1 MGTKKLLWLIF
12 SLFSLGAF
20 QSSAQQMLV
29 PFGSTWKYL
38 ANGSNQGTTWND
50 AFYDDATWSQGP
62 APLGYTM
69 TGIVTN
75 VGFGP
80 SSTNKYVTTYFRKT
94 VTVSQAE
101 LDSFD
106 SLRVS
111 LNYDDGGAVYI
122 NGVEVL
128 RVKLPA
134 GAAFNTLATSPAV
147 GSTPANG
154 QVTVPKSLLAAG
166 DNIIAVEIHQQAVT
180 SSDKYFDLSI
190 QKLKNDLILAA
201 AGSEWKYNDQGV
213 ALASDWTS
221 NAFDDNTWSTGN
233 GVFGYGNGDETTV
246 VSFGSDPVN
255 KHMTTYFRKS
265 FDVASVD
272 GFGSLKL
279 LLKRDDGAVVYLNGS
294 DVFRSNMPNG
304 PVAYSTNALDYV
316 EGAQEDQWI
325 TIFLPTALLNI
336 GTNVIAVEIHKY
348 TSFESDL
355 RFDMQI
361 ALQEVAVAQTPSS
374 LYIACDPTQS
384 QTIGCFT
391 SVLPQVQTPG
401 LIIPSTHTFQLIAK
415 TGMSNFYTN
424 STGNVPTN
432 HDFTGFIPS
441 NGSSTQGILSINHEN
456 DPGDVSL
463 VSLHLDDVDQVWVR
477 DSARRVD
484 WSQLVRT
491 TRNCSGGVTPW
502 GTVVTSE
509 ETYNTG
515 DVNGDGY
522 TDRGWQVE
530 IDPISGK
537 IVDHDG
543 DGLPDKVWAMGR
555 MSHENIAISSD
566 SLTAYQTEDGGTSGV
581 YKYVMDVKAQ
591 LSAGTLYVLK
601 RDSPTSTTGEW
612 VQVPNT
618 TQAQRNTVRDA
629 ITALGGTNWGGPE
642 DIEIG
647 PDGKMYFTSKNNGI
661 IWRFKDDGMT
671 VSEIEPWVT
680 NTSYP
685 IMHANGTTN
694 ENFGTGIDNLSFD
707 GEGNLWA
714 QQDGGRG
721 HIWVIRP
728 DHTPAVPKVDIF
740 AITPTGSESS
750 GLTFTPDFKFGFL
763 SVMGASS
770 SNSTVLVDAAG
781 SNVVFNASS
790 TFVIARK
797 ENLGFGARRPIV
809 ELGDS
814 VFACSSATLTGSLN
828 PDILNVWTGGST
840 SPTLTV
846 TQTGWYTLTT
856 YANNGKSN
864 VDSVFVT
871 IYPNP
876 EAPVLENAEK
886 CFAQTAPELT
896 AVGSSVKWYADAAQS
911 NLLIENNTYVSNEEE
926 VGSYTYYAT
935 QTDVNGCV
943 SEVASAVYMIHELP
957 AMPLAQNEQI
967 CFGNEAPALE
977 ATGSNINWYA
987 TSDLSVNIATGAVYS
1002 TELTDAG
1009 IYTFYTTQTDANGC
1023 TSAALE
1029 VQLTIFEL
1037 PASPMVQ
1044 GAENCFGTANA
1055 TLSAS
1060 GSSVQWYADAALNN
1074 LIATGATYVS
1084 TETQAGSYSYFAT
1097 QTDANSCESTPAQ
1110 VQFTVHAIPSAPNAQ
1125 DQQICF
1131 GQATPNLTASG
1142 LNVNWYSNA
1151 ELTELIAT
1159 GNVYVSSQAN
1169 VGSYTYYVTQTNQV
1183 GCASPVEE
1191 VTLTINDYPAAPQIE
1206 GPTVY
1211 CANEALSPLTADGT
1225 NVLWYAN
1232 SLLNAPIA
1240 QGNSFTPNAS
1250 GTYYATQ
1257 AQNACTSDATSITVV
1272 VNPLPEVALTGLN
1285 SSYYVNDI
1293 PVVVTGIP
1301 QGGVFNGSGLNG
1313 TYFVPAEAGVG
1324 GPYAIT
1330 YTYTDAT
1337 TGCSNTATNLV
1348 TVNAILG
1355 VFTMPNGTGINLYP
1369 NPANEEMNLQILSAQ
1384 GEQIDLKMMDAAGK
1398 ILFTQQVSGINQEV
1412 YSFYLNRNELNLAS
1426 GTYFLHVNVNEYN
1439 AVLKV
1444 IFN

>member
-1 MGTKKLLWLIF
+1 MGTKKLLWLVIG
-12 SLFSLGAF
+12 LFTLGGF
-20 QSSAQQMLV
+20 QASAQMLI

-50 AFYDDATWSQGP
+50 GFYDDASWNQGP

-69 TGIVTN
+69 TGVVTN

-80 SSTNKYVTTYFRKT
+80 SSTNKYVTTYFRKS
-94 VTVSQAE
+94 VSVSQAE

-106 SLRVS
+106 SLKIS

-147 GSTPANG
+147 GSAPANG

-166 DNIIAVEIHQQAVT
+166 DNIIAIEIHQQAVT

-190 QKLKNDLILAA
+190 QKMKNDLVLAT

-213 ALASDWTS
+213 ALASDWTT
-221 NAFDDNTWSTGN
+221 NAYDDNSWAAGN
-233 GVFGYGNGDETTV
+233 GVLGYGNGDETTV
-246 VSFGSDPVN
+246 VSFGSNPLS
-255 KHMTTYFRKS
+255 KHITTYFRKT
-265 FDVASVD
+265 FEVTSVD
-272 GFGSLKL
+272 GFNTLKL
-279 LLKRDDGAVVYLNGS
+279 LLKRDDGAVVYVNGV
-294 DVFRSNMPNG
+294 DVFRTNMPNG
-304 PVAYSTNALDYV
+304 TINYSTTALDYI
-316 EGAQEDQWI
+316 EGAQEDQWQ
-325 TIFLPTALLNI
+325 TIFLPVSYLNI
-336 GTNVIAVEIHKY
+336 GSNVVAVEIHKF
-348 TSFESDL
+348 TAFDSDL

-361 ALQEVAVAQTPSS
+361 ALQEVAVTQTASS
-374 LYIACDPTQS
+374 LYIACDPAQS
-384 QTIGCFT
+384 QAIGCFT

-424 STGNVPTN
+424 SAGNVPTN

-463 VSLHLDDVDQVWVR
+463 VSLHLDDVEQVWVR

-566 SLTAYQTEDGGTSGV
+566 SITAYQTEDGGTSGV
-581 YKYVMDVKAQ
+581 YKYVMDVKAK

-601 RDSPTSTTGEW
+601 RDSPSSTTGEW

-728 DHTPAVPKVDIF
+728 DHTPAVPNVDIF
-740 AITPTGSESS
+740 AITPSGSESS

-763 SVMGASS
+763 SVMGASA

-814 VFACSSATLTGSLN
+814 VYSCAEATLTGSTN
-828 PDILNVWTGGST
+828 PDVLNVWTGGST
-840 SPTLTV
+840 GSTLTV
-846 TQTGWYTLTT
+846 TQTGWYVLTT
-856 YANNGKSN
+856 YANNGKSA

-876 EAPVLENAEK
+876 EAPILENVAK

-896 AVGSSVKWYADAAQS
+896 AIGTTVKWYADAA
-911 NLLIENNTYVSNEEE
+911 LTTMLIESNSYVSNEEE
-926 VGSYTYYAT
+926 VGAYTYYAT
-935 QTDVNGCV
+935 QTDVNGCT
-943 SEVASAVYMIHELP
+943 SEAASLIYTINDLP
-957 AMPLAQNEQI
+957 EMPTAQNEQI
-967 CFGNEAPALE
+967 CFGVETPVLE
-977 ATGSNINWYA
+977 AVGTDIEWYTTASMDLLIASEATLNTGVS
-987 TSDLSVNIATGAVYS
+987 
-1002 TELTDAG
+1002 EAG
-1009 IYTFYTTQTDANGC
+1009 NYTFYATQTDANGC
-1023 TSAALE
+1023 VSAVKE
-1029 VQLTIFEL
+1029 VELTIFEL
-1037 PASPMVQ
+1037 PAVPATQNAS
-1044 GAENCFGTANA
+1044 NCFGSENA
-1055 TLSAS
+1055 ALLAIGTDLEWYSDAALNTVIAS
-1060 GSSVQWYADAALNN
+1060 GSSLA
-1074 LIATGATYVS
+1074 S
-1084 TETQAGSYSYFAT
+1084 TETEPGVYDYFVT
-1097 QTDANSCESTPAQ
+1097 QTDNNGCQSAAAQ
-1110 VQFTVHAIPSAPNAQ
+1110 VQFTINATPAAPFAQ

-1131 GQATPNLTASG
+1131 GETTPNLTATG
-1142 LNVNWYSNA
+1142 LNVTWYTNA
-1151 ELTELIAT
+1151 DLSTPIAS
-1159 GNVYVSSQAN
+1159 GNVLVTGESQI
-1169 VGSYTYYVTQTNQV
+1169 GSYTYYATQTNQF
-1183 GCASPVEE
+1183 GCVSASEMVS
-1191 VTLTINDYPAAPQIE
+1191 LTINDYPAAPQVE
-1206 GPTVY
+1206 GTTVF
-1211 CANEALSPLTADGT
+1211 CANEAISPLTATGS
-1225 NVLWYAN
+1225 NVLWFNNA
-1232 SLLNAPIA
+1232 LLNAPIA
-1240 QGNSFTPNAS
+1240 QGNTFTPSVS

-1257 AQNACTSDATSITVV
+1257 AQNACTSEATSIMVTVHL
-1272 VNPLPEVALTGLN
+1272 LPEVALTGLN

-1293 PVVVTGIP
+1293 PVVVSGIP
-1301 QGGVFNGSGLNG
+1301 QGGSFAGTGLNG
-1313 TYFVPAEAGVG
+1313 QYFVPAEAGVG

-1398 ILFTQQVSGINQEV
+1398 VLFKQQVSGMNQEV
-1412 YSFYLNRNELNLAS
+1412 YSFNLNRNELNLAS